1 MHWGFLALVFAVSF
15 VIGAARSKKQQAPR
29 DEGN

>member
-1 MHWGFLALVFAVSF
+1 MHWGFLALVFAVS
-15 VIGAARSKKQQAPR
+15 VAIGAIRSKKQQTPR